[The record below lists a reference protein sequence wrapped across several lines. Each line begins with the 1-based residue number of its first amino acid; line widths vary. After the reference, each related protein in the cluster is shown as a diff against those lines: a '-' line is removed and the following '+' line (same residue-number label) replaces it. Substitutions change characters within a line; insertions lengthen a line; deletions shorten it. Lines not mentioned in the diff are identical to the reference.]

1 MNDIPS
7 TQIELEVISIDKTM
21 DHLNGFVGFV
31 IIPINCIKKKYFFFN
46 VCNQHISQN
55 NFG

>member
-7 TQIELEVISIDKTM
+7 TQIKLEVISIDKIM
-21 DHLNGFVGFV
+21 DHLNGFV
-31 IIPINCIKKKYFFFN
+31 IIPINCVKKNFFFFN